1 MCKKM
6 AKPLEF
12 TYNAMFLSTGLFGF
26 ILLFIIILTPSILPG
41 LSLFAEVVSQ
51 YTFCGSIHL
60 ISEGKNT

>member
-1 MCKKM
+1 MCQKM

-12 TYNAMFLSTGLFGF
+12 TYNALFLPTGLFSF
-26 ILLFIIILTPSILPG
+26 ILLFIIFLTPSVLPG

-60 ISEGKNT
+60 ISEGKKT